1 MASYNDP
8 KVTNAILKDIPA
20 IRELIRALATMN
32 PASGGHKDIP
42 AGAIQLIAVSGG
54 MQFNQFSNNA
64 WKAITSKF
72 LINVDKLDGYNAST
86 TAVKGT
92 IPVYNASALL
102 PGGITGNA
110 ATATKLKTAK
120 TIDIGGI
127 ASATGQAFDG
137 SSPIT
142 IQITQISINNDDDDA
157 INGVLTKAHGGT
169 GRTDGAA
176 SDVILANG
184 GKASEY
190 GQIGDAKGIDGKDL
204 NSIVNSGVYMGTKAT
219 TANHFPRGTSVSYLL
234 YVARLNTQIRQTLI
248 MRDTEIWTRRSADSG
263 ASWEAW
269 HSVGYSSNDTITIYI
284 SKSGSDENTGLETA
298 YPLLTIDR
306 ALELAK
312 QIYNP
317 RSGKSVNF
325 RVGEGSWGDV
335 TFKSL
340 PYYLFITAYD
350 GNNSTEFSE
359 SLPHFGTLSAEHSM
373 VALGSVVCD
382 YLDSNTG
389 STIYVTEK
397 YYRGSTIRARHG
409 GLCLFNGSSSDPILD
424 IVARSSHD
432 YVFLAYN
439 FGYIAFGSSRK
450 VTVTGNLTLSQA
462 FLSLNTGSFMSSN
475 GAQFSMSS
483 GVKVTGKKY
492 ALNYGTSV
500 ALRNFSI
507 DNLPGT
513 VAGTKENGAIVNGIP
528 YGGGASDEALMAD
541 LSWRPVLLQT
551 GGEASNSL
559 YVRKSNS
566 PNYGLINDG
575 FTLGTDPSSNRY
587 WNLGFY
593 DKNKKALGDILCFHN
608 ADSSGGD
615 TAIEFRLLS
624 NDGADFSTVPS
635 MGLVYKKSL
644 NKAYGI
650 APTPNSDAK
659 SVEIAT
665 AAWVRTLLG
674 SYATDADLKKY
685 LPLAGGTMTGSIS
698 VNANPL
704 IQSSPWSSISIADK
718 TRTSTTQKII
728 GQVLDKNSKRFIS
741 LEVGAGNTGNRSLS
755 VNGRNRADTGWIHL
769 FQVIEQADGSIEG
782 KLGGKNI
789 VRSIN
794 GRTVDVDGNIE
805 ISNFVVEEW
814 TNGSNEGYVKYANGR
829 VEQWGFISYNG
840 AIGGQ
845 YANDMYIN
853 FHTDMP
859 TVYSNVTLTAITG
872 NKDAPCYAYVVG
884 QTSVKNCHIA
894 VFAHNYIG
902 AVQVYWRAV
911 CK

>member
-1 MASYNDP
+1 MASFNNP
-8 KVTNAILKDIPA
+8 KVTNAINSDVAEIQKLLTIVAKQDYTG
-20 IRELIRALATMN
+20 ATN
-32 PASGGHKDIP
+32 IP
-42 AGAIQLIAVSGG
+42 AGAKRLAAVSGG
-54 MQFNQFSNNA
+54 IQLQKYQDSSWVTVGKLMHS
-64 WKAITSKF
+64 
-72 LINVDKLDGYNAST
+72 VDQLDGYHAST
-86 TAVKGT
+86 SAVKNT
-92 IPVYNASALL
+92 IPVYNAAAQLVGS
-102 PGGITGNA
+102 ITGNA
-110 ATATKLKTAK
+110 ATATKLASSR

-127 ASATGQAFDG
+127 ASADAVAFNG
-137 SSPIT
+137 TKGIT
-142 IQITQISINNDDDDA
+142 IPINSINVANDDDTA
-157 INGVLTKAHGGT
+157 LVGIVSKAHGGT
-169 GRTDGAA
+169 GRNDGAA

-325 RVGEGSWGDV
+325 RVGEGSWGNV

-359 SLPHFGTLSAEHSM
+359 SLPHFGILSAEHSM

-382 YLDSNTG
+382 YLDSNLG

-462 FLSLNTGSFMSSN
+462 FLCLNTGSFMSSN

-492 ALNYGTSV
+492 ALYYGTSV
-500 ALRNFSI
+500 AFRNSERGVDTYAAISRRFSLNRRRNRPRRYRSQSGTHFFARRPRRRAVVNRRFLYPRPSRNAVHSAYSLSACKRRSRSVRNNGSARSACVLSVHADGLRNTLSRALRTAHFPRPQRRNYESG
-507 DNLPGT
+507 NLR
-513 VAGTKENGAIVNGIP
+513 NG
-528 YGGGASDEALMAD
+528 L
-541 LSWRPVLLQT
+541 
-551 GGEASNSL
+551 
-559 YVRKSNS
+559 
-566 PNYGLINDG
+566 
-575 FTLGTDPSSNRY
+575 PS
-587 WNLGFY
+587 
-593 DKNKKALGDILCFHN
+593 
-608 ADSSGGD
+608 
-615 TAIEFRLLS
+615 LLS
-624 NDGADFSTVPS
+624 ALYAEPHKIAKGA
-635 MGLVYKKSL
+635 
-644 NKAYGI
+644 
-650 APTPNSDAK
+650 
-659 SVEIAT
+659 
-665 AAWVRTLLG
+665 
-674 SYATDADLKKY
+674 
-685 LPLAGGTMTGSIS
+685 
-698 VNANPL
+698 
-704 IQSSPWSSISIADK
+704 
-718 TRTSTTQKII
+718 
-728 GQVLDKNSKRFIS
+728 
-741 LEVGAGNTGNRSLS
+741 LER
-755 VNGRNRADTGWIHL
+755 
-769 FQVIEQADGSIEG
+769 
-782 KLGGKNI
+782 
-789 VRSIN
+789 
-794 GRTVDVDGNIE
+794 
-805 ISNFVVEEW
+805 
-814 TNGSNEGYVKYANGR
+814 
-829 VEQWGFISYNG
+829 
-840 AIGGQ
+840 
-845 YANDMYIN
+845 
-853 FHTDMP
+853 
-859 TVYSNVTLTAITG
+859 
-872 NKDAPCYAYVVG
+872 
-884 QTSVKNCHIA
+884 
-894 VFAHNYIG
+894 
-902 AVQVYWRAV
+902 
-911 CK
+911 